1 MRDEEIKDL
10 MIEKDPEFKQIYLSL
25 QECETALMVFQ
36 GKHYLS
42 EEEELQVK
50 EIKRK
55 KLALKDQMQLIIS
68 NYKESQLRN

>member
-10 MIEKDPEFKQIYLSL
+10 FIEKDPEFTQIYLSP
-25 QECETALMVFQ
+25 QECETALMEFQ
-36 GKHYLS
+36 GKHYLG

>member
-1 MRDEEIKDL
+1 MRDEESKNL
-10 MIEKDPEFKQIYLSL
+10 LIEKDPEINQIYLSH
-25 QECETALMVFQ
+25 QECETALMEFQ